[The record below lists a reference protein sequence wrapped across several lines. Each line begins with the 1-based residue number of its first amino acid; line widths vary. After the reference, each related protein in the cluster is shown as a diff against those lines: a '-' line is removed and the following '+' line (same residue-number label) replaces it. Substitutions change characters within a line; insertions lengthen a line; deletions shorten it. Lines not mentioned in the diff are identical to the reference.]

1 MCPRRHQISSHQA
14 SFKPLSSLFQAN
26 SSSYKMSFQ
35 ITDASAPGAMKIQF
49 SCRHYHSKVQED
61 QLALVRQ
68 HKIILGPWVSDAGSA
83 SVFAT
88 QPKEEALN
96 YMGGRVPS
104 GREVKQIR
112 TFLEMPVGSVGF
124 VISKESGTYQTL
136 VVRITSDYAAGPA
149 PGLRA
154 LRNAEGTHSRI
165 ALEEKLPAGEL
176 FHCLYRQVDVLGEL
190 ADSTVRA
197 WAVTQIAKLK
207 PEESAAALKGDNLY
221 ALRRIGAAKSFD
233 TLLPLWLSAAAAA
246 AEPAPN
252 PEVAVPAPAPVPA
265 PAAAAAPLS
274 LPARILRLENA
285 VLGSIYTDALL
296 LRVRRLEV
304 TLADLHADGFDIAAR
319 VKNLETLAGI

>member
-1 MCPRRHQISSHQA
+1 
-14 SFKPLSSLFQAN
+14 
-26 SSSYKMSFQ
+26 MSFQ
-35 ITDASAPGAMKIQF
+35 ITDAATPDAIKIQF
-49 SCRHYHSKVQED
+49 SCRHYHSRVQED

-136 VVRITSDYAAGPA
+136 VVRITSDYTAGPA

-154 LRNAEGTHSRI
+154 LRNAEGKHIRI
-165 ALEEKLPAGEL
+165 ALDEKLPAGEL
-176 FHCLYRQVDVLGEL
+176 FHCLYRQVEVLGEL

-197 WAVTQIAKLK
+197 WAVAQIAKLK
-207 PEESAAALKGDNLY
+207 PDESAAALKGDNLY

-233 TLLPLWLSAAAAA
+233 TVLPLWLS
-246 AEPAPN
+246 
-252 PEVAVPAPAPVPA
+252 A
-265 PAAAAAPLS
+265 PAAAAAPNPEAEAEPAAAAAVAAPLT
-274 LPARILRLENA
+274 LPARILRLESA
-285 VLGSIYTDALL
+285 VLGSTHADALL

-304 TLADLHADGFDIAAR
+304 TLADLHADGFDLMAR